1 MDRDLLSHL
10 PVVLTV
16 ARRGGFGAAA
26 SELGMSPSSVSHA
39 VKLVEERLGAP
50 LFARTT
56 RSVALTELGERFVSL
71 ASAGLAELTTAW
83 ELAKSELSGASGLLR
98 INAPRI
104 TLDWVLKPILAAMA
118 EDYPGVT
125 IEVFFEDGLADVVG
139 EGFDA
144 GIRLGRMVSDDMI
157 GVRIAPAFRVI
168 LVASPAYLQQHKA
181 PECVSDL
188 TAHQCLQYRMTSAG
202 NIYRWDLKDGGA
214 DVQVGTKGSVIVN
227 DMLQA
232 LSLAEAGFGI
242 CYTFEP
248 LARSAIENGM
258 LLEVLARAS
267 IEEDGLTLYYPR
279 RASQAP
285 KLRAF
290 VDTARRHLA
299 AG

>member
-10 PVVLTV
+10 PVVLCV
-16 ARRGGFGAAA
+16 ARRGGFGTAA

-50 LFARTT
+50 IFARTT

-71 ASAGLAELTTAW
+71 AGAGLAELNTAW
-83 ELAKSELSGASGLLR
+83 ERAQSELTGASGLLR

-118 EDYPGVT
+118 EDYPDVT
-125 IEVFFEDGLADVVG
+125 CEVFFEDGLADVVG
-139 EGFDA
+139 DGFDA

-157 GVRIAPAFRVI
+157 GVRLAPAFRVI
-168 LVASPAYLQQHKA
+168 LVASPGYVERYGVPGTLSEISSHA
-181 PECVSDL
+181 CI
-188 TAHQCLQYRMTSAG
+188 QYRMTSAG
-202 NIYRWDLKDGGA
+202 NIYRWDLQDGNA
-214 DVQVGTKGSVIVN
+214 TVQLDTKGGVIVN

-248 LARSAIENGM
+248 LAKAALETGR
-258 LLEVLARAS
+258 LVEVLPTAF

-290 VDTARRHLA
+290 IDTAKRLA
-299 AG
+299 